1 MAAVASKFGLPDG
14 EDGNGKIGFRAISLN
29 ALIPLRQM
37 RIGQKVRKTFAG
49 YRHYFGQLVIDLFQL
64 APIQPEAAAVFTA
77 VQKDIVGAEELDLT
91 QSEITAR
98 AVLGGL
104 LVLDL
109 FLGAIL
115 DVASHLKGHLVQ
127 LALIKPKPA
136 A

>member
-14 EDGNGKIGFRAISLN
+14 EDGNGKIGFRAISLD
-29 ALIPLRQM
+29 ALIPMRQM

-77 VQKDIVGAEELDLT
+77 VQKDLVAAEELDLM
-91 QSEITAR
+91 QSKITAR

-127 LALIKPKPA
+127 LAPVKPKPA